1 MRVFRSPARRVRLAL
16 AGITLLATVALPAPA
31 QEYPR
36 LNRPDAFFRVEPEA
50 EIGFLKVF
58 THTIQ
63 VGEDGTAFDYVTQ
76 GGQELLYPYKR
87 FAINMDIGRRNY
99 LRFLYQPLTIE
110 TTTRVDGIPDAD
122 GTPQPVQFDDVTFPV
137 DEGLRLKYGFDFYR
151 VTYHFDAVA
160 RPALTVGVGA
170 SLQLRN
176 ASLVFES
183 TTGEEIVVSQDL
195 GPVPVLAGRVEYD
208 PQRGVLEPAFF
219 ELEADGFYASS
230 AFINGA
236 EYDFTGSIFDVGL
249 TAGYEANPATDLY
262 LTLRVVGGGAEGT
275 RPEDERTVWTQS
287 RSGFTDNFLTLGA
300 LSVGARLK

>member
-1 MRVFRSPARRVRLAL
+1 MRAFRTPLRQGRIVLVGVA
-16 AGITLLATVALPAPA
+16 LLAAMALPLAA
-31 QEYPR
+31 QDYPQ
-36 LNRPDAFFRVEPEA
+36 LNRPDAFLRVEPEA

-58 THTIQ
+58 THTIK
-63 VGEDGTAFDYVTQ
+63 VGENGTAFDYVEQ
-76 GGQELLYPYKR
+76 GGQEILYPYKR

-99 LRFLYQPLTIE
+99 LRFLYQPLTVE
-110 TTTRVDGIPDAD
+110 TTTRVDGIEDAD
-122 GTPQPVQFDDVTFPV
+122 GIPQPVQFDDVEFPV

-151 VTYHFDAVA
+151 VTYHFNAVA
-160 RPALTVGVGA
+160 RPAVTVGLGA

-183 TTGEEIVVSQDL
+183 ATGEETVVSQDL

-208 PQRGVLEPAFF
+208 PQRGALEPAFF

-275 RPEDERTVWTQS
+275 RPDGERTFWTQS